1 MRAHHVCLAA
11 LLTLATPALA
21 QVGTDARPPDAPG
34 PALPPPQPGENLT
47 DQLNRTD
54 GVIPP
59 TRNLDPDMTR
69 PAPPVG
75 TTPVLPPPDTTNVPP
90 RTN

>member
-1 MRAHHVCLAA
+1 MRTPSACLI
-11 LLTLATPALA
+11 LFLLATPVAA
-21 QVGTDARPPDAPG
+21 QVGTDARPPNAPG

-59 TRNLDPDMTR
+59 TRNLDPDMTH

-75 TTPVLPPPDTTNVPP
+75 TMPVLPPPDRANTPSQN
-90 RTN
+90 N

>member
-1 MRAHHVCLAA
+1 MRAHQLCLAA
-11 LLTLATPALA
+11 LLMLATPAAA
-21 QVGTDARPPDAPG
+21 QVGADPRPPDAPG

-59 TRNLDPDMTR
+59 TRNLDPDMTH

-75 TTPVLPPPDTTNVPP
+75 TTPILPPPDINSTPP
-90 RTN
+90 RNN